1 MKGAEMKFFIDTANL
16 DEIAEAKSWGCLAG
30 VTTNP
35 SLYAKTGGKLEDF
48 EPHMVKIAKLCEGLP
63 VSAESTAETT
73 EEMIAEGQVLAGL
86 DPHVVVKIP
95 MTGEGMKAVSALSD
109 MGIRSNVTLIFS
121 AGQALL
127 AARGGASYVSP
138 FVGRIDDIGWD
149 GVELIRTIADIFR
162 LHKIKTEIIA
172 ASVRKPQHVAQCAL
186 AGADIA
192 TVPYQVLMDTLK
204 HPLTDIGIARFK
216 ADWEKAHK

>member
-1 MKGAEMKFFIDTANL
+1 
-16 DEIAEAKSWGCLAG
+16 
-30 VTTNP
+30 
-35 SLYAKTGGKLEDF
+35 
-48 EPHMVKIAKLCEGLP
+48 
-63 VSAESTAETT
+63 
-73 EEMIAEGQVLAGL
+73 
-86 DPHVVVKIP
+86 
-95 MTGEGMKAVSALSD
+95 MKAVSALSD

-127 AARGGASYVSP
+127 AARAGASYVSP

-162 LHKIKTEIIA
+162 IHKIKTEIIA

>member
-1 MKGAEMKFFIDTANL
+1 MIK
-16 DEIAEAKSWGCLAG
+16 EIASIVDG
-30 VTTNP
+30 
-35 SLYAKTGGKLEDF
+35 
-48 EPHMVKIAKLCEGLP
+48 P
-63 VSAESTAETT
+63 VSAEVLSETA

-127 AARGGASYVSP
+127 AARAGASYVSP

-204 HPLTDIGIARFK
+204 HPLTDIGIAHFK
-216 ADWEKAHK
+216 TDWEKAHK

>member
-1 MKGAEMKFFIDTANL
+1 MKIFIDTA
-16 DEIAEAKSWGCLAG
+16 DVEAIRKAKEMGFISG

-35 SLYAKTGGKLEDF
+35 SLIAAEGKDF
-48 EPHMVKIAKLCEGLP
+48 HTVIKEIASIVDGP
-63 VSAESTAETT
+63 VSAEVLSETA

-95 MTGEGMKAVSALSD
+95 MTEEGMKAVSALSD

-127 AARGGASYVSP
+127 AARAGASYVSP

-172 ASVRKPQHVAQCAL
+172 ASVRKPQHVAQCAM

>member
-1 MKGAEMKFFIDTANL
+1 MGFV
-16 DEIAEAKSWGCLAG
+16 SG

-35 SLYAKTGGKLEDF
+35 SLIAAEGKDF
-48 EPHMVKIAKLCEGLP
+48 HTVIKEIASIVDGP
-63 VSAESTAETT
+63 VSAEVLSETA

-127 AARGGASYVSP
+127 AARAGASYVSP

-149 GVELIRTIADIFR
+149 GVELIRTIADILR

-172 ASVRKPQHVAQCAL
+172 ASVRKPQHVAQCAM

>member
-1 MKGAEMKFFIDTANL
+1 MKIFIDTA
-16 DEIAEAKSWGCLAG
+16 DVEAIRRAKAMGFVSG

-35 SLYAKTGGKLEDF
+35 SLIAAEGKDF
-48 EPHMVKIAKLCEGLP
+48 HTVIKEIASIVDGP
-63 VSAESTAETT
+63 VSAEVLSETA

-127 AARGGASYVSP
+127 AALA
-138 FVGRIDDIGWD
+138 GRHL
-149 GVELIRTIADIFR
+149 VT
-162 LHKIKTEIIA
+162 
-172 ASVRKPQHVAQCAL
+172 PAL
-186 AGADIA
+186 AETVTA
-192 TVPYQVLMDTLK
+192 TPGLATRLPDQFAAYLAFVLTGNRRRSRALRRLATSSFYGLCLRRLREVWSD
-204 HPLTDIGIARFK
+204 A
-216 ADWEKAHK
+216 